1 MTRLNFY
8 PTLIVLLLS
17 HPSLS
22 TAQLIGRLTR
32 CNHDP
37 NLITAVITNTHT
49 RHVSVLKHNTIFDT
63 SHLSVP
69 FKITDAAGTR
79 LPMGASRLFYSGVGR
94 EDLLDLV
101 PGGNFTR
108 ELNLTEYVALEPEES
123 KRLQT
128 IEISLPSA
136 FRGLKDHDGVY
147 DVHPAAEGRLI
158 DGQLRFGDVSKANL
172 TSISHTSVPFQIT
185 LSVPARRSRVETR
198 QAPVPGGLQLL
209 VHQCTPRDAA
219 KADTGMLHASYLA
232 GAALNAAAKFSDVP
246 FNFFFP
252 PNLGAANIVAGVMN
266 RVIQSHL
273 GQGPPIHVTCI
284 DFANQCKA
292 NRMQVIPGYVAQY
305 PGFTPP
311 TIALCPTGLSL
322 PPNPTPCSVRPGAFS
337 IGLVLLHELL
347 HVRSISG
354 PGLNVED
361 EVGGA
366 AQNVGDAVKAGR
378 DTTTDAS
385 AYAFLGS
392 WAWDLGLGGPPWNQ
406 QKVCLERFSTG
417 KFTANPFFN

>member
-1 MTRLNFY
+1 MARLNLC

-17 HPSLS
+17 HLSLS
-22 TAQLIGRLTR
+22 TAQLMGRLTR

-37 NLITAVITNTHT
+37 DLITAVITNTHT
-49 RHVSVLKHNTIFDT
+49 RHISVLKHNTIFDT

-69 FKITDAAGTR
+69 FKVTNAAGTG
-79 LPMGASRLFYSGVGR
+79 LPMGMSHLFYSGVGR
-94 EDLLDLV
+94 DDFLDLA
-101 PGGNFTR
+101 PGRNFTR

-128 IEISLPSA
+128 IEISLPST

-158 DGQLRFGDVSKANL
+158 DGQLQFGDVSKANL

-185 LSVPARRSRVETR
+185 LSVPARRSRVEAR

-209 VHQCTPRDAA
+209 VHECTPRDAA

-232 GAALNAAAKFSDVP
+232 GAALNAASNFGNVP
-246 FNFFFP
+246 FNYFFP
-252 PNLGAANIVAGVMN
+252 GNLRAASIVAGVMN

-273 GQGPPIHVTCI
+273 GQGAPIHVTCN
-284 DFANQCKA
+284 DFANRCKV
-292 NRMQVIPGYVAQY
+292 NRALIIPGYVAQY
-305 PGFTPP
+305 PDFIPA
-311 TIALCPTGLSL
+311 IVLCSTGLSL
-322 PPNPTPCSVRPGAFS
+322 PLNPTPCSARPGTVS
-337 IGLVLLHELL
+337 IGNLLLHELS
-347 HVRSISG
+347 HVQSISG
-354 PGLNVED
+354 PGLDVQD
-361 EVGGA
+361 EVGGL

-385 AYAFLGS
+385 AYGFLGS
-392 WAWDLGLGGPPWNQ
+392 WAWDLGLGGQPWNQ

-417 KFTANPFFN
+417 QFTANPFFR